1 MNNDEKLHEDE
12 VLILEAASEEEARSQ
27 AASHWG
33 IPEDEVLLNVLDEEK
48 GFFGLFGRKMRI
60 EARPVRPLHLR
71 NFMSLLEKVIDAAW
85 LRLEMNVQSDG
96 VVNLSGPD
104 TKILLGKHGDGL
116 KALDYI
122 VNLMARNEGPVPR
135 VRLDCDGFRRHR
147 EKDLERIALSAAKDA
162 MKTRR
167 TVYLEPM
174 SSWERRIVHLTLRES
189 TNVETH
195 SIGVEP
201 GRKVAIRP
209 IMPSRSRRSSQNGK
223 RDDRPRSRSDERR
236 GNSAPQE

>member
-174 SSWERRIVHLTLRES
+174 SSWERRIVH
-189 TNVETH
+189 
-195 SIGVEP
+195 
-201 GRKVAIRP
+201 
-209 IMPSRSRRSSQNGK
+209 
-223 RDDRPRSRSDERR
+223 
-236 GNSAPQE
+236 